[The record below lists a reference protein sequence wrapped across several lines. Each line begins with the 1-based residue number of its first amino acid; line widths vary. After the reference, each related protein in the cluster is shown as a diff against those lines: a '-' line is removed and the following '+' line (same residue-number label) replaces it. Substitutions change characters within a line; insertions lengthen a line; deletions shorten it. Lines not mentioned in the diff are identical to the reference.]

1 MLIYT
6 EFLCAIVV
14 IAYLVQILLYNHSR
28 QNALELDI
36 FDKIGLSIESK
47 LNFGSESEEHPAK

>member
-14 IAYLVQILLYNHSR
+14 IAYLVQILLYNHAR

-36 FDKIGLSIESK
+36 FDIIGLPIKSE
-47 LNFGSESEEHPAK
+47 LNFGAEAEGRPAK